1 MGQIKIAFFDIDGT
15 LIDMKRKKITEKTL
29 EALSGLKRSGV
40 KICVATGRSP
50 MQVPRFPGVEFDAYL
65 TYNGSYCYTTEEKI
79 CSNALDREEVYTI
92 ISNAEKLGR
101 PVSLATDSRLASN
114 GSDEDLAEYYSF
126 AGLEV
131 TVADDFDTVASQ
143 DEIYQIMLGCRRSDY
158 EAILQDVRGAKI
170 AAWWDRAVDIIPSA
184 GGKGTAIE
192 KILEYYCLTKDE
204 AMAFGDGNNDIDM
217 LRAVGTGVAMANG
230 SDELKSFADDIC
242 GDVAE
247 DGVYRYCLEHGLI

>member
-170 AAWWDRAVDIIPSA
+170 AAWWTVRWISSLRQE
-184 GGKGTAIE
+184 E
-192 KILEYYCLTKDE
+192 KALRLRRILEYYCLTKDE

-230 SDELKSFADDIC
+230 SDELKSIADDIC